1 MSTSPNLDASA
12 RMKEPVCAPVH
23 SPKLYFSIGPSS
35 HAPVPSSLSKTV
47 FNRVCPRCKRYPQAE
62 NV

>member
-23 SPKLYFSIGPSS
+23 SPKPYFSIGPSS
-35 HAPVPSSLSKTV
+35 HAPSPFVAVQDRFQPRLS
-47 FNRVCPRCKRYPQAE
+47 PL
-62 NV
+62 